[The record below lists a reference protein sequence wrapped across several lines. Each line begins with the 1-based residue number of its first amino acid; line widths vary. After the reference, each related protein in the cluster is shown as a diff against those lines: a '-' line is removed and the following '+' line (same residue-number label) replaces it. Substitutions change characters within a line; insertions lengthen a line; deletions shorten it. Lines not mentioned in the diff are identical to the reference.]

1 VHGLSVRIQWSL
13 LLYLIEGLLFTKNT
27 FCSKHAE
34 VFCYYLSGLGFAMM
48 FKKKVRMYPGSFD
61 IGSVLSVFAMI
72 KVSGKGRD
80 CIPEGN

>member
-1 VHGLSVRIQWSL
+1 
-13 LLYLIEGLLFTKNT
+13 
-27 FCSKHAE
+27 
-34 VFCYYLSGLGFAMM
+34 MM